1 MGPGK
6 KAAKFQVGM
15 ENMIVAV
22 TCADERYRKAMEYNA
37 RAAVKKGGADRVY
50 QYSVSDIDP
59 EFRKKNEHILSQP
72 RGNGYWLW
80 KPYFIARTLRLLRE
94 GDYLVYCDAG
104 IYYNASVKKLIDAME
119 RQGDDMMAFAINHME
134 YEYTKRDVFLALDAD
149 REEYARTPQ
158 RMAGTIVLKKTAH
171 SARVI
176 EEWLTLAQ
184 QDDLI
189 TDAPNHLGK
198 DNYEGFRD
206 HRHDQSVWSLLSKK
220 ENVRAYRDATQFGL
234 PCGLCP
240 WLWKNRKLYR
250 GTESDYPVIFILHR
264 MYEVT
269 WKVRFEIRM
278 QYIFPK
284 GYAVYRKFIK
294 PSIF

>member
-1 MGPGK
+1 
-6 KAAKFQVGM
+6 
-15 ENMIVAV
+15 MIVAV

-37 RAAVKKGGADRVY
+37 RTARKKGGADKVY
-50 QYSVSDIDP
+50 QYCVSDIDP

-80 KPYFIARTLRLLRE
+80 KPYFIARTLRLLQE

-104 IYYNASVKKLIDAME
+104 IYYNASVKKLIRAME

-149 REEYARTPQ
+149 QEEYVRTPQ
-158 RMAGTIVLKKTAH
+158 RMAGTIVLRKNAH
-171 SARVI
+171 SVEVI
-176 EEWLTLAQ
+176 EEWLRMAQ
-184 QDDLI
+184 QDGLI
-189 TDAPNHLGK
+189 TDAPNRLGK

-206 HRHDQSVWSLLSKK
+206 HRHDQSVWSVLSKK
-220 ENVRAYRDATQFGL
+220 RNVRSYRDATQFGL
-234 PCGLCP
+234 SCGLRP
-240 WLWKNRKLYR
+240 WLWKNRRLYR
-250 GTESDYPVIFILHR
+250 RTASDYPIIFILHR

-269 WKVRFEIRM
+269 WKVRLEIRM
-278 QYIFPK
+278 QYIFPG
-284 GYAVYRKFIK
+284 GYALYRKFIK